1 MSNRHSLTITLNLAF
16 GLYYTWTLGSSI
28 LQRQSVQYYRWLIRM
43 SHNELIWDI
52 RMRFTRGR
60 EFDIFDRIYLPSIA
74 HLGGVRQEKQ
84 EEEEGSHDDSWQW
97 GFTLSPPET
106 VHGKVVAGS
115 LLTSVLGIADTIY
128 TDTGLRRSPPYTPPP
143 PQTVWRLLPI
153 RNNVSMFT
161 SEPDMSAM
169 FD

>member
-1 MSNRHSLTITLNLAF
+1 MNNRHFLTITLNLAF

-60 EFDIFDRIYLPSIA
+60 KFDIFDKPYLLSRT
-74 HLGGVRQEKQ
+74 L
-84 EEEEGSHDDSWQW
+84 EEWDRRNRRRRKVPMMVQW
-97 GFTLSPPET
+97 GVTLSPPET
-106 VHGKVVAGS
+106 VHGNVVAGS

-143 PQTVWRLLPI
+143 PQTVWRLLAI

>member
-1 MSNRHSLTITLNLAF
+1 MVMP
-16 GLYYTWTLGSSI
+16 GPG
-28 LQRQSVQYYRWLIRM
+28 
-43 SHNELIWDI
+43 
-52 RMRFTRGR
+52 
-60 EFDIFDRIYLPSIA
+60 
-74 HLGGVRQEKQ
+74 
-84 EEEEGSHDDSWQW
+84 QW
-97 GFTLSPPET
+97 GVTLSPPET

-143 PQTVWRLLPI
+143 PQTVWRLLAI

-169 FD
+169 FH